1 MWAVRWSSSILY
13 SVLTSWSDIDVRRET
28 DSDSGQLLLRYST
41 RERSE
46 PPDCLSSVS
55 LLLKAAL
62 VLQVCRVPSI
72 LFPRNFVVSIA
83 PLDFVII
90 IIIITCGRVI
100 ERFLSDFLLLTLF
113 QLPDLAQAKDD
124 NHEEN
129 QGFWW
134 LESHSLCWTHEKV
147 FTNYQEYTAGCVTLA
162 DRAGVDMN
170 TIKTS
175 SAEGLLLEGGHTY

>member
-1 MWAVRWSSSILY
+1 M
-13 SVLTSWSDIDVRRET
+13 RRET
-28 DSDSGQLLLRYST
+28 DSDSGQVLLRYSP

-90 IIIITCGRVI
+90 IITYGGVI
-100 ERFLSDFLLLTLF
+100 ERFPSVLLLLTLF

-129 QGFWW
+129 QGFW
-134 LESHSLCWTHEKV
+134 
-147 FTNYQEYTAGCVTLA
+147 
-162 DRAGVDMN
+162 
-170 TIKTS
+170 
-175 SAEGLLLEGGHTY
+175 